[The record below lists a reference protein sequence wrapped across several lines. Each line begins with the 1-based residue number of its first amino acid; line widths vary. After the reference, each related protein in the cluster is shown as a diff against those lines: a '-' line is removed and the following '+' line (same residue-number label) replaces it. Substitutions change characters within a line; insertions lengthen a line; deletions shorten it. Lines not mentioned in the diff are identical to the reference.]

1 MPFFLNFRDKI
12 IVEVKV
18 MQTDVA
24 ETIFDIVKVLPK
36 IKQKKVLEF
45 VNELN
50 SEEET
55 SLKSLFEKIE
65 ERGQNIPD
73 EVWEEIPK
81 DGSINHDYY
90 LYGAKKR
97 K

>member
-1 MPFFLNFRDKI
+1 
-12 IVEVKV
+12 

-36 IKQKKVLEF
+36 TKQKKVLDF
-45 VNELN
+45 VSELQA
-50 SEEET
+50 EET
-55 SLKSLFEKIE
+55 SLKSLFQRIE

-73 EVWEEIPK
+73 EVWKEMPS
-81 DGSINHDYY
+81 DGSINHDHY

>member
-1 MPFFLNFRDKI
+1 
-12 IVEVKV
+12 

-36 IKQKKVLEF
+36 TKQEKVLNF
-45 VNELN
+45 VSQLQA
-50 SEEET
+50 EEET
-55 SLKSLFEKIE
+55 SLESLFQEIE

-73 EVWEEIPK
+73 EVWEEMPS

-97 K
+97 T

>member
-1 MPFFLNFRDKI
+1 
-12 IVEVKV
+12 

-24 ETIFDIVKVLPK
+24 EAIFDIVKVLPK
-36 IKQKKVLEF
+36 TKQEKVLDF
-45 VNELN
+45 VSELQA
-50 SEEET
+50 EEET
-55 SLKSLFEKIE
+55 SLEFLFRKIE

-73 EVWEEIPK
+73 EVWEEIPS
-81 DGSINHDYY
+81 DGSINHDHY

>member
-1 MPFFLNFRDKI
+1 
-12 IVEVKV
+12 

-24 ETIFDIVKVLPK
+24 ETIFDIVKVLPRT
-36 IKQKKVLEF
+36 KQEKVLDF
-45 VNELN
+45 VSELQA
-50 SEEET
+50 EEET
-55 SLKSLFEKIE
+55 SLEFLFRNIE

-73 EVWEEIPK
+73 EVWKEIPP
-81 DGSINHDYY
+81 DGSINHDHY

>member
-1 MPFFLNFRDKI
+1 
-12 IVEVKV
+12 

-24 ETIFDIVKVLPK
+24 EAIFDIVKVLPET
-36 IKQKKVLEF
+36 KQKKVLEF
-45 VNELN
+45 VSQLQADEQ
-50 SEEET
+50 T
-55 SLKSLFEKIE
+55 SLQSLFRKIE

-73 EVWEEIPK
+73 EVWQEIPP
-81 DGSINHDYY
+81 DGSINHDHY

>member
-1 MPFFLNFRDKI
+1 
-12 IVEVKV
+12 

-36 IKQKKVLEF
+36 TKQKKVLDF
-45 VNELN
+45 VSELQA
-50 SEEET
+50 EEET
-55 SLKSLFEKIE
+55 SLDSLFRKIE
-65 ERGQNIPD
+65 ERGQHIPD
-73 EVWEEIPK
+73 EVWEEIPS
-81 DGSINHDYY
+81 DGSINHDHY

>member
-1 MPFFLNFRDKI
+1 
-12 IVEVKV
+12 

-36 IKQKKVLEF
+36 TKQEKVLDF
-45 VNELN
+45 VSELQA
-50 SEEET
+50 EEET
-55 SLKSLFEKIE
+55 SLQSLFRKIE
-65 ERGQNIPD
+65 ERGQNISD
-73 EVWEEIPK
+73 EVWEEIPP
-81 DGSINHDYY
+81 DGSINHDHY

>member
-1 MPFFLNFRDKI
+1 
-12 IVEVKV
+12 

-36 IKQKKVLEF
+36 TKQEKVLDF
-45 VNELN
+45 VSELQA
-50 SEEET
+50 EEET
-55 SLKSLFEKIE
+55 SLQSLFRKIE
-65 ERGQNIPD
+65 ERGKNIPD
-73 EVWEEIPK
+73 EVWEEIPP
-81 DGSINHDYY
+81 DGSINHDHY

>member
-1 MPFFLNFRDKI
+1 
-12 IVEVKV
+12 

-36 IKQKKVLEF
+36 TKQKKVLDF
-45 VNELN
+45 VSELQA
-50 SEEET
+50 EEET
-55 SLKSLFEKIE
+55 SLESLFRNIE
-65 ERGQNIPD
+65 ERGQNIPN
-73 EVWEEIPK
+73 EVWEEIPS